1 MGGKKGTE
9 QKEEAES
16 LHRTTH
22 PFMAIRPTAEPR
34 EKLCQQNNQS
44 DSSGFSSFPTALAA
58 LSTCSFKMQ
67 FYYEEQN
74 DGRPFFMFFSLS
86 AFIHSTST
94 VFENHTKVNHHF
106 GISSVWRVLEKVNP
120 NYVFSS
126 VKNIGT

>member
-1 MGGKKGTE
+1 
-9 QKEEAES
+9 
-16 LHRTTH
+16 
-22 PFMAIRPTAEPR
+22 MAIRPTAEPR

-44 DSSGFSSFPTALAA
+44 DSSGFSSFPTAAA

-94 VFENHTKVNHHF
+94 VFENHTKLNHF
-106 GISSVWRVLEKVNP
+106 TNLFSLAWARKIMD
-120 NYVFSS
+120 VFSR
-126 VKNIGT
+126 VKNIET

>member
-1 MGGKKGTE
+1 
-9 QKEEAES
+9 
-16 LHRTTH
+16 
-22 PFMAIRPTAEPR
+22 MAIRPTAEPR